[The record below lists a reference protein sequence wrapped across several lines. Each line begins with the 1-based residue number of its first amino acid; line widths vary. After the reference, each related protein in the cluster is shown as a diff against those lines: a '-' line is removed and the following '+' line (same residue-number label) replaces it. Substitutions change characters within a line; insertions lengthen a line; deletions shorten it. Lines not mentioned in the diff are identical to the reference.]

1 MRARELRNKA
11 AIAGIGQ
18 TEFSQNSGR
27 SEYQLALEAALAA
40 CDDAG
45 ISPHEID
52 CITIP
57 GYQTTSVDEAQ
68 MLNGLGMPNLRFLA
82 SVGHGGGS
90 ACGVVAHAALAVAT
104 GMANVALCFRALNSR
119 SEFRYGQYDKKRA
132 RKDLDT
138 PIPGFTSFLA
148 PYGFFTPAHYSAIW
162 ARRHMHEYGTTYE
175 HFGAIAVAAR
185 KHAARN
191 PKARFYQRPI
201 TLQDYLD
208 CRMIVDPIRLF
219 DCCLETDG
227 ACALIVTTAERA
239 RDLRRP
245 PAYIRA
251 MAQGTGGPNLYPI
264 TAYNRKRITGMEE
277 TERMGEALFE
287 MAGLTPGEIDVAELY
302 DHFGPLVL
310 LSMEDLGFCKRGE
323 GGDFVS
329 GGRIE
334 QGGELPINTHG
345 GLVAE
350 AYIHGFN
357 HITEGVRQVRGT
369 STAQVE
375 GANHVLV
382 TSADGVPTS
391 GLILSRDPAL

>member
-1 MRARELRNKA
+1 MDARALRNRT

-18 TEFSQNSGR
+18 TEFSSRSGR
-27 SEYQLALEAALAA
+27 SEYQLALEACVAA
-40 CDDAG
+40 CRDAG
-45 ISPHEID
+45 ISPHEVD

-57 GYQTTSVDEAQ
+57 AYQTTTVDEAA
-68 MLNGLGMPNLRFLA
+68 MINGLGIRNLSYLG

-90 ACGVVAHAALAVAT
+90 ACAVVGHAALAVAT
-104 GMANVALCFRALNSR
+104 GMAKYALCFRALNSR

-138 PIPGFTSFLA
+138 PVPGFTSFLA

-162 ARRHMHEYGTTYE
+162 ARRHMHEFGTTYE

-191 PKARFYQRPI
+191 PQARFFGKPI
-201 TLQDYLD
+201 TLEDYLD
-208 CRMIVDPIRLF
+208 SRMVVDPLRLF

-227 ACALIVTTAERA
+227 ACALVVTTAERA
-239 RDLRRP
+239 RDLRQP
-245 PAYIRA
+245 PSYIRA

-277 TERMGEALFE
+277 TEQMAKFLFE
-287 MAGLTPGEIDVAELY
+287 MAELDRSDIDVAQLY

-310 LSMEDLGFCKRGE
+310 LSLEDLGFCKPGE
-323 GGDFVS
+323 GGPFVE

-334 QGGELPINTHG
+334 LGGELPVNTHG

-357 HITEGVRQVRGT
+357 HITEAVRQTRGSST
-369 STAQVE
+369 SQVE
-375 GANHVLV
+375 GAQHVLV

-391 GLILSRDPAL
+391 GLILSRA